1 MSIQR
6 RSLTALLGIAL
17 LAGLAPTNPAS
28 AQSLI
33 TRPVKIIVPFTP
45 GTGMDLLARLIGEQL
60 RQRSG
65 QSVVV
70 ENRPGASGTI
80 GSLAVAQSPSD
91 GTTLMVTANTFVMA
105 PPMYKTTS
113 FDPVKDFSPIGT
125 IAFGQ
130 MALVINPKLPA
141 ATLKDFIAAAKA
153 QPGKLDYASPGN
165 GTPQH
170 LAMESLKLAA
180 GINLTHIPYKGSAG
194 AVQDLLGGTVG
205 AMIMPVHTALP
216 FLADNRVR
224 MLGIA
229 STARSAAAPQI
240 ATLAEQGVAGF
251 DVDLWYAMY
260 APGNTSAEMVKHLN
274 AELNA
279 ILADKAMAETIAK
292 QGLTVKTGTPD
303 ALAKL
308 TAADLAR
315 WTKVIRDADIKPE

>member
-80 GSLAVAQSPSD
+80 GSLAVAQSPPD

-105 PPMYKTTS
+105 PPIYKTTS

-279 ILADKAMAETIAK
+279 ILADKAMTETIAK

>member
-80 GSLAVAQSPSD
+80 GSLAVAQSPPD

-251 DVDLWYAMY
+251 DVDLWYAMF

-279 ILADKAMAETIAK
+279 ILADKAMTETIAK

>member
-80 GSLAVAQSPSD
+80 GSLAVAQSPPD

-279 ILADKAMAETIAK
+279 ILADKAMTETIAK

>member
-1 MSIQR
+1 MSMQR
-6 RSLTALLGIAL
+6 RHLAALLGIAL
-17 LAGLAPTNPAS
+17 LAGLAPANPAS

-33 TRPVKIIVPFTP
+33 ARPVKIIVPFTP

-80 GSLAVAQSPSD
+80 GSLAVAQSAPD

-130 MALVINPKLPA
+130 MALVTHPKVPA

-229 STARSAAAPQI
+229 STERSAAAPQV

-260 APGNTSAEMVKHLN
+260 APGNTPADMVKHLN

-279 ILADKAMAETIAK
+279 ILADKTMTETIAK
-292 QGLTVKTGTPD
+292 QGLKVKTGTPD
-303 ALAKL
+303 ALANL
-308 TAADLAR
+308 TATDLAR
-315 WTKVIRDADIKPE
+315 WTKVIREADIKPE